1 MSETTLKEEPKAEKR
16 AAFDSEPI
24 LPIPM
29 KYTKFYLLSLFI
41 ILLDQIVKMVVHFNM
56 EMGLPGQIV
65 LLGDW
70 LKLHYTLNPGMA
82 FGVELGSEYGKLILS
97 LFRLGAMFGIGY
109 YLYYLAKRNAHPG
122 LLWCVALILGGA
134 IGNLIDSIFY
144 GVFLDNAPYDA
155 PTPWFHGQVIDMFYI
170 DIWEGILPYWIP
182 VIGGTPMSLW
192 PIFNVADS
200 AIFIG
205 VLVILLNQGRFLSTP
220 EEEPASSPSA
230 SSEGAPEANEQMTVG
245 QNQYSSEPG
254 PDPIHPEQDGQKL

>member
-1 MSETTLKEEPKAEKR
+1 MSQPLVKKEPLVGRMSAFASKHTLQT
-16 AAFDSEPI
+16 
-24 LPIPM
+24 PM
-29 KYTKFYLLSLFI
+29 KYTKFFLLSFFV
-41 ILLDQIVKMVVHFNM
+41 ILLDQAVKMIVHFNM
-56 EMGLPGQIV
+56 DMGLPGQIV
-65 LLGDW
+65 LIDDW

-82 FGVELGSEYGKLILS
+82 FGVELGSAYGKLILS
-97 LFRLGAMFGIGY
+97 LFRLGAMFAIGY

-170 DIWEGILPYWIP
+170 DIWEGIMPHWIP
-182 VIGGTPMSLW
+182 VIGGQPMSLW

-205 VLVILLNQGRFLSTP
+205 VLIILLNQSRFLSSETETP
-220 EEEPASSPSA
+220 AAADNAPATEEQSQVSIES
-230 SSEGAPEANEQMTVG
+230 
-245 QNQYSSEPG
+245 NQLNPDA
-254 PDPIHPEQDGQKL
+254 DPIRPEQDQHKL